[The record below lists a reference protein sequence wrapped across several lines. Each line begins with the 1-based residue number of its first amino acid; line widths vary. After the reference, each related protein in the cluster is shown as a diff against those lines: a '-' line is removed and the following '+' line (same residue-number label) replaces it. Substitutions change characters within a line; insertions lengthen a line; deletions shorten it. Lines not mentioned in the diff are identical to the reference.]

1 MDIPILIVKY
11 FPLQAHMKFPPDYP
25 YSPPS
30 VRFITKV
37 WHPNVYEVRKNYK
50 KQKNSSN
57 FQNPN
62 IWTDLL
68 IVTLFVFTQG
78 LLEF

>member
-1 MDIPILIVKY
+1 
-11 FPLQAHMKFPPDYP
+11 MKFPPDYP

-37 WHPNVYEVRKNYK
+37 WHPNVYEVRNNYE

-57 FQNPN
+57 YLNTN
-62 IWTDLL
+62 KWT
-68 IVTLFVFTQG
+68 IVSLFECTKVLFTVCYTDQIAKK
-78 LLEF
+78 LRAIIYK